1 MGKEVGPHHVM
12 LVNVSTLDLAHGDK
26 VISQEKTVVIA
37 NTSYFTETLIRVIE
51 KLLTKEL

>member
-1 MGKEVGPHHVM
+1 MGKEVSPHHVV

-37 NTSYFTETLIRVIE
+37 HTSYFTEALIRVVE
-51 KLLTKEL
+51 KFFTKEL